1 MALGGFRRV
10 PALAP
15 AAGSIRPRVQA
26 GRRRD
31 CGGLGRRQSTADSR
45 VFAARRDGA
54 AGRRRAHAARS
65 DHRRHAPRRAAVACG
80 FTRHARARQ
89 SRRPHGAQRQ
99 PHQQH
104 RGHAQHRAGHDP
116 RPDDPAGLPESDME
130 MTTTP
135 SAIGRLLFLLLL
147 TGCGRGTPAHSAD
160 GPYDVVLKGGW
171 IIDGSGNPRYRG
183 DVAIRGD
190 RVAAVGFLGTAT
202 AKDTVDVSGL
212 VVAPGFIDMM
222 GQSEINA
229 LIDNRVFSKVTQGIT
244 TEVTGE
250 GGSVAPLTDRL
261 VQDDSDAIQK
271 WHYREDW
278 RDLNGYFAQLERQ
291 RVALNI
297 ATFVGATQ
305 VRLAVVGN
313 ENRDPTP
320 AELTHMTAIVDTLM
334 EQGALGVWTAL
345 EYAPASYSKTDE
357 LIALAR
363 AASRHGGIY
372 ASHMRDEGQH
382 IDEALNEV
390 FRIAK
395 EAQIPAEVS
404 HLKLSGRRSWGQM
417 PRVLAKIDSARAAG
431 LDVTADQ
438 YPYIRA
444 ATSLDA
450 SIPTWAESGGWDSL
464 LIRLRDPAT
473 RTRLQ
478 REIVNPQ
485 TESFFVAAGGGTG
498 VLITGTFQDSLRYM
512 QGKTV
517 AQIAAMHHRDTVETV
532 FDIVLAE
539 GGHRT
544 DAAYAIMNEPDVQ
557 AGMKQWWIAVNTD
570 FGGVAPDGPFGTQ
583 SAHPRAYGSFPRILG
598 RYSRDLKLFPLEFA
612 VRKMTSLAAQRVGL
626 ADRGLLR
633 PGMYADITVFNP
645 VTVIDHATFEQPHQ
659 TSVGIEYVF
668 VNGRM
673 VLKHGQMTDAR
684 PGRGLRGP
692 GYRGSR

>member
-1 MALGGFRRV
+1 
-10 PALAP
+10 
-15 AAGSIRPRVQA
+15 
-26 GRRRD
+26 
-31 CGGLGRRQSTADSR
+31 
-45 VFAARRDGA
+45 
-54 AGRRRAHAARS
+54 
-65 DHRRHAPRRAAVACG
+65 
-80 FTRHARARQ
+80 
-89 SRRPHGAQRQ
+89 
-99 PHQQH
+99 
-104 RGHAQHRAGHDP
+104 
-116 RPDDPAGLPESDME
+116 
-130 MTTTP
+130 MTKTP
-135 SAIGRLLFLLLL
+135 SAISRLCFLLLITACG
-147 TGCGRGTPAHSAD
+147 TGGSAAND
-160 GPYDVVLKGGW
+160 GPYDVILKGGW
-171 IIDGSGNPRYRG
+171 IVDGSGNPRYRG
-183 DVAIRGD
+183 DVGVRAD
-190 RVAAVGFLGTAT
+190 RIAAVGFLGAAGARETL
-202 AKDTVDVSGL
+202 DVSGL

-222 GQSEINA
+222 GQSEINV
-229 LIDNRVFSKVTQGIT
+229 LIDNRVLSKLTQGIT

-250 GGSVAPLTDRL
+250 GGSVAPLTDKL
-261 VQDDSDAIQK
+261 AAADSDGMKK

-291 RVALNI
+291 KSALNF

-305 VRLAVVGN
+305 VRLAVIGN
-313 ENRDPTP
+313 ENRDPTA
-320 AELTHMTAIVDTLM
+320 AELAHMVAIVDTLM
-334 EQGALGVWTAL
+334 AQGALGVWTAL

-395 EAQIPAEVS
+395 EANIPAEVS

-464 LIRLRDPAT
+464 LIRLRDPVT
-473 RTRLQ
+473 RARL
-478 REIVNPQ
+478 RGEIVNPS
-485 TESFFVAAGGGTG
+485 TESFYVAAGGGAG

-517 AQIAAMHHRDTVETV
+517 AEIAALHHRDPVETV

-544 DAAYAIMNEPDVQ
+544 DAVYAIMDEPDVQ
-557 AGMKQWWIAVNTD
+557 AAMKQWWVSVNTD
-570 FGGVAPDGPFGTQ
+570 FGGVAPDGPLGTQ
-583 SAHPRAYGSFPRILG
+583 SAHPRAYGTFPRILG
-598 RYSRDLKLFPLEFA
+598 HYSRDLKLFPLEFA

-626 ADRGLLR
+626 TDRGLVR
-633 PGMYADITVFNP
+633 PGMFADITVFNP
-645 VTVIDHATFEQPHQ
+645 ATVMDRATFEQPHQ
-659 TSVGIEYVF
+659 TSVGIAYVL
-668 VNGRM
+668 VNGQV
-673 VLKHGQMTDAR
+673 VLKKGQLTSAR

-692 GYRGSR
+692 GYHR

>member
-1 MALGGFRRV
+1 
-10 PALAP
+10 
-15 AAGSIRPRVQA
+15 
-26 GRRRD
+26 
-31 CGGLGRRQSTADSR
+31 
-45 VFAARRDGA
+45 
-54 AGRRRAHAARS
+54 
-65 DHRRHAPRRAAVACG
+65 
-80 FTRHARARQ
+80 
-89 SRRPHGAQRQ
+89 
-99 PHQQH
+99 
-104 RGHAQHRAGHDP
+104 
-116 RPDDPAGLPESDME
+116 ME
-130 MTTTP
+130 MSYRL
-135 SAIGRLLFLLLL
+135 SAIGYLLFLSLVSA
-147 TGCGRGTPAHSAD
+147 CGMGGPARSD
-160 GPYDVVLKGGW
+160 GPYDLILKNGW
-171 IIDGSGNPRYRG
+171 IVDGSGNPRYRG

-190 RVAAVGFLGTAT
+190 RIAAVGFLGQAT
-202 AKDTVDVSGL
+202 ARDTIDVSGL

-222 GQSEINA
+222 GQSEFNV
-229 LIDNRVFSKVTQGIT
+229 LIDNRVLSKITQGIT

-261 VQDDSDAIQK
+261 VLADSDAMKK

-291 RVALNI
+291 GSSLNF

-313 ENRDPTP
+313 ENRAPTA
-320 AELTHMTAIVDTLM
+320 AELARMVAIVDTLM

-363 AASRHGGIY
+363 AARRHGGIY
-372 ASHMRDEGQH
+372 ASHMRNEGEH
-382 IDEALNEV
+382 IDDALNEL

-395 EAQIPAEVS
+395 EADIPAEVS
-404 HLKLSGRRSWGQM
+404 HLKLSGRRAWGQM
-417 PRVLAKIDSARAAG
+417 PRILARIDSVRAAG

-450 SIPTWAESGGWDSL
+450 SIPTWAESGGMDSL
-464 LIRLRDPAT
+464 LIRLRDPAM
-473 RTRLQ
+473 RARLH
-478 REIVNPQ
+478 REMLNPAGG
-485 TESFFVAAGGGTG
+485 EVFYSAAGGADGI
-498 VLITGTFQDSLRYM
+498 LITGTFQDSLRYM

-517 AQIAAMHHRDTVETV
+517 AQIAAARHRDPIETV

-539 GGHRT
+539 KGHRT
-544 DAAYAIMNEPDVQ
+544 DAVYAIMDEPDVQ
-557 AGMKQWWIAVNTD
+557 AAMKQWWVAVNTD

-598 RYSRDLKLFPLEFA
+598 HYSRDLKLFPLEFA

-626 ADRGLLR
+626 ADRGLVK

-645 VTVIDHATFEQPHQ
+645 RTVIDRATFEQPHQ
-659 TSVGIEYVF
+659 TSVGIDYVF
-668 VNGRM
+668 VNGQR
-673 VLKHGQMTDAR
+673 VLNKGQLSNAR

-692 GYRGSR
+692 GYRGTR

>member
-1 MALGGFRRV
+1 
-10 PALAP
+10 
-15 AAGSIRPRVQA
+15 
-26 GRRRD
+26 
-31 CGGLGRRQSTADSR
+31 
-45 VFAARRDGA
+45 
-54 AGRRRAHAARS
+54 
-65 DHRRHAPRRAAVACG
+65 
-80 FTRHARARQ
+80 
-89 SRRPHGAQRQ
+89 
-99 PHQQH
+99 
-104 RGHAQHRAGHDP
+104 
-116 RPDDPAGLPESDME
+116 
-130 MTTTP
+130 MTKTP
-135 SAIGRLLFLLLL
+135 SAISRLCFLLLITACG
-147 TGCGRGTPAHSAD
+147 TGGSAAND
-160 GPYDVVLKGGW
+160 GPYDVILKGGW
-171 IIDGSGNPRYRG
+171 IVDGSGNPRYRG
-183 DVAIRGD
+183 DVGVRAD
-190 RVAAVGFLGTAT
+190 RIAAVGFLGAAGARETL
-202 AKDTVDVSGL
+202 DVSGL

-222 GQSEINA
+222 GQSEINV
-229 LIDNRVFSKVTQGIT
+229 LIDNRVLSKLTQGIT

-250 GGSVAPLTDRL
+250 GGSVAPLTDKL
-261 VQDDSDAIQK
+261 AAADSDGMKK

-291 RVALNI
+291 TSALNF

-305 VRLAVVGN
+305 VRLAVIGN
-313 ENRDPTP
+313 ENRDPTA
-320 AELTHMTAIVDTLM
+320 AELAHMVAIVDTLM
-334 EQGALGVWTAL
+334 AQGALGVWTAL

-395 EAQIPAEVS
+395 EANIPAEVS

-464 LIRLRDPAT
+464 LIRLRDPVT
-473 RTRLQ
+473 RARL
-478 REIVNPQ
+478 RSEIVNRT
-485 TESFFVAAGGGTG
+485 TESFYVAAGGAAG

-517 AQIAAMHHRDTVETV
+517 AEIAALHHRDPVETV

-544 DAAYAIMNEPDVQ
+544 DAVYAIMDEPDVQ
-557 AGMKQWWIAVNTD
+557 AAMKQWWVSVNTD
-570 FGGVAPDGPFGTQ
+570 FGGVAPDGPLGTQ
-583 SAHPRAYGSFPRILG
+583 SAHPRAYGTFPRILG
-598 RYSRDLKLFPLEFA
+598 HYARDLKLFPLEFA

-626 ADRGLLR
+626 TDRGLVR
-633 PGMYADITVFNP
+633 PGMFADITVFNP
-645 VTVIDHATFEQPHQ
+645 ATVMDRATFEQPHQ
-659 TSVGIEYVF
+659 TSVGIAYVL
-668 VNGRM
+668 VNGQV
-673 VLKHGQMTDAR
+673 VLKKGQLTSAR

-692 GYRGSR
+692 GYHR